1 MQKGNVRFLPKIG
14 NQFTVTASPLRATDG
29 RSSHH
34 PCQRGNWAEGLTE
47 VSDLA
52 HRADVTDRADNRSC
66 GPGPSGM
73 QEQWTSGLGKTD
85 RRVVLDRWRSGEAA
99 GGRSCQWNVP
109 LVP

>member
-1 MQKGNVRFLPKIG
+1 MPGGP
-14 NQFTVTASPLRATDG
+14 SRATDG
-29 RSSHH
+29 RPSHH

-52 HRADVTDRADNRSC
+52 HRTDVTDRADSRSC

-85 RRVVLDRWRSGEAA
+85 RRVVLDRSRSGEAA
-99 GGRSCQWNVP
+99 GE
-109 LVP
+109 